1 MFPAM
6 AGRFFT
12 PSTTWEAPTI
22 VSSQTKLNL
31 SFHKTLVL
39 PFPQF
44 WSCGLKSSFIVLE
57 FKKEL
62 SSVKDTI
69 SIQTVT
75 EMPPFSVSVSQYF
88 FSLPLKFTALV
99 SNRSFHKSLAG
110 VILCIKSCLYVCSV
124 AQSCQLFC
132 DPMDCSPTDSYVHRI
147 SQARILEWV
156 AISFSR
162 GSSRP
167 RNRTHISCIAGQIL
181 YQLIHLGSSQ
191 VMSRE
196 FLLCAY
202 HQGLLP
208 RPDCYT
214 FPFPLYTFPSENKVL
229 YISTLEISLHSF
241 IIIFS

>member
-1 MFPAM
+1 MLTFRNSQQLLQRP
-6 AGRFFT
+6 
-12 PSTTWEAPTI
+12 PWVST
-22 VSSQTKLNL
+22 
-31 SFHKTLVL
+31 
-39 PFPQF
+39 
-44 WSCGLKSSFIVLE
+44 
-57 FKKEL
+57 
-62 SSVKDTI
+62 
-69 SIQTVT
+69 
-75 EMPPFSVSVSQYF
+75 
-88 FSLPLKFTALV
+88 
-99 SNRSFHKSLAG
+99 
-110 VILCIKSCLYVCSV
+110 
-124 AQSCQLFC
+124 QLFSCVQLC
-132 DPMDCSPTDSYVHRI
+132 DLMDCSLPGFSVHGI
-147 SQARILEWV
+147 FQAGILEWV

-214 FPFPLYTFPSENKVL
+214 FPFPLYTFLSENKVL

>member
-147 SQARILEWV
+147 SQARILGQIV
-156 AISFSR
+156 ISSSR
-162 GSSRP
+162 GSFDLETKSESLASPALPGRFFTNLSTWEAP
-167 RNRTHISCIAGQIL
+167 KSCLENSFYVLITKVSSHGQTVIL
-181 YQLIHLGSSQ
+181 SHFLCIHFPVKTKSSTFQLLRSPCIHL
-191 VMSRE
+191 
-196 FLLCAY
+196 
-202 HQGLLP
+202 
-208 RPDCYT
+208 
-214 FPFPLYTFPSENKVL
+214 
-229 YISTLEISLHSF
+229 
-241 IIIFS
+241 